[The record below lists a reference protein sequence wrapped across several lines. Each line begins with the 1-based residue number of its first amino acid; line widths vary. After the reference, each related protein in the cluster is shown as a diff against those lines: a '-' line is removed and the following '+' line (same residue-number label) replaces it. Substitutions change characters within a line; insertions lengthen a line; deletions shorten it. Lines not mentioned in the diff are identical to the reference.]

1 MGGWFLL
8 FDEKQEGLGYF
19 KHPNVSVGGRLIM
32 IRIDALPGAG
42 EYAMDLSVDDNTL
55 PEQGLISMTARAAS
69 ASEAQ
74 KLGMLD
80 TALSAAETGNPADML
95 RAFSMAQDHHLQVE
109 TIAVCTRKMVSA
121 VETLLKS

>member
-1 MGGWFLL
+1 
-8 FDEKQEGLGYF
+8 
-19 KHPNVSVGGRLIM
+19 M

-42 EYAMDLSVDDNTL
+42 GNAMDLSVDDSSM
-55 PEQGLISMTARAAS
+55 PEQGLISLTARAAS

-74 KLGMLD
+74 KLGMLE
-80 TALSAAETGNPADML
+80 TALSAAETGNPAEML